1 MPLGVTGGITVVR
14 EEEPRPQ
21 ATASRIVPD
30 INTKRMPEVVYFVTF
45 CNVFSLPLLEDIEKI
60 KNRYKIRI

>member
-21 ATASRIVPD
+21 ATASRIVPE
-30 INTKRMPEVVYFVTF
+30 ISTKRMPEEVYLDTF
-45 CNVFSLPLLEDIEKI
+45 CNVFSLPLVDIENI
-60 KNRYKIRI
+60 ENRYKIRI